1 MNFKKGLLYYLH
13 DLSSQLLTLSQSL
26 GQHGLCEL
34 NEKSYQTA
42 HAIPC
47 VSRGRYKRNKS
58 AGILILIKQGSVQAL
73 QSGLTVTQGKAQIH
87 ISINSNI
94 QPQANSTAFLKSQF
108 KKPTLLLT
116 TCYGSLNP
124 QLEAVWDNSTK
135 LITPS
140 SF

>member
-1 MNFKKGLLYYLH
+1 MHFKHSFFFFYQNEVCREGRNFYMNFKKELLYYLH

-58 AGILILIKQGSVQAL
+58 AGILILIKQGRVQAL
-73 QSGLTVTQGKAQIH
+73 ESGLTVT
-87 ISINSNI
+87 
-94 QPQANSTAFLKSQF
+94 
-108 KKPTLLLT
+108 
-116 TCYGSLNP
+116 
-124 QLEAVWDNSTK
+124 
-135 LITPS
+135 
-140 SF
+140 